1 MKIITFTDD
10 QYETLLEA
18 LRYAYN
24 AKYNESTM
32 AVARWQAECSAFD
45 EISTHCE
52 YTAEDK

>member
-32 AVARWQAECSAFD
+32 AVAMWQAECSAFD